1 MYLLALI
8 KVKILYV
15 YSNENNAKRRIFMKK
30 SQRLSDKVL
39 LFASIV
45 VVLIVGL
52 VIGILYMNTNNS
64 VEGAIGR
71 DGVSKAQTIAS
82 LVDVEAYKK
91 LIDSDDAKST
101 LYKELREEL
110 NTLRIHNG
118 LLYAYV
124 LYPPTEGENLKFLV
138 DGLPLDE
145 EMAGAMGDPSEVL
158 TYKDGQKAIDKNG
171 YYSAIQ
177 KSETYGSLMSAITP
191 LKDSSG
197 NTVAFVGVDMMANDV
212 QAVQSDVLKHT
223 IPYIVIILLI
233 GGVILIGIIR
243 FYTNRLLQPLVVLK
257 DVAEQFADGDIR
269 SAEKGLDAIKVAGN
283 NEISAFAKAFTQ
295 SMYKLKETFH
305 LIHGTAV
312 NLQQAIGNIHT
323 STGTVSSS
331 NSEVANSI
339 VTIASGSEQQRANNE
354 EVVRAMEE
362 MVSGIQRMA
371 DATSNV
377 AESSNDI
384 TDRVQTGVAD
394 SENVVFKIHQVEK
407 SVLATSDHVT
417 EMGKQFRSI
426 EEMVA
431 VITSIAD
438 QTNLLALNAAIEAAR
453 AGEAGKGFAVVAD
466 EVRKLAEM
474 SRVSAENIQNQLQS
488 FSITTTKAL
497 EEMQTSATSVK
508 DGSEEVGKIGQA
520 LVMILQG
527 VQSVNQEIQENSA
540 IIEQMS
546 ASSEEVLAS
555 AEQMNNVIIM
565 NANRAES
572 VAQASDQ
579 QMAIVHDL
587 ESVVEELE
595 NSSKKM
601 FDAINHF
608 KI

>member
-15 YSNENNAKRRIFMKK
+15 YSNENNEKRSIFMKK

-39 LFASIV
+39 LFASV
-45 VVLIVGL
+45 VVILIVGL

-91 LIDSDDAKST
+91 LIESEDST

-158 TYKDGQKAIDKNG
+158 TYKDGQKAIDNNG
-171 YYSAIQ
+171 YYSDIQ

-191 LKDSSG
+191 LKDSAG
-197 NTVAFVGVDMMANDV
+197 ETVAFVGVDMMANDV
-212 QAVQSDVLKHT
+212 QAVQSDVLKQT
-223 IPYIVIILLI
+223 IPFIVIILLL
-233 GGVILIGIIR
+233 GGIILIAIIR

-257 DVAEQFADGDIR
+257 EVAEQFADGDIR
-269 SAEKGLDAIKVAGN
+269 SAEKGLESIKVAGN
-283 NEISAFAKAFTQ
+283 NEISAFSKAFTQ
-295 SMYKLKETFH
+295 SMYKLKETFQ
-305 LIHGTAV
+305 LIHGTAS
-312 NLQQAIGNIHT
+312 NLQQAIENIHT
-323 STGTVSSS
+323 STATVSSS

-339 VTIASGSEQQRANNE
+339 VTIASGSEQQRVNNE

-371 DATSNV
+371 DATTNV

-384 TDRVQTGVAD
+384 TERVQTGVSD
-394 SENVVFKIHQVEK
+394 SENVVMKIQQVEN

-520 LVMILQG
+520 LVMILQA

-565 NANRAES
+565 NADRAES
-572 VAQASDQ
+572 VASASDQ
-579 QMAIVHDL
+579 QMTIVHDL

-595 NSSKKM
+595 NSSKEM
-601 FDAINHF
+601 FNAINHF